1 MTVSTVVLVEMIDQF
16 VQLFYFVSILA
27 CID

>member
-16 VQLFYFVSILA
+16 VQLFYFVCILA